1 MDLAQQVEI
10 VRARLVELVAV
21 KNNFCDHEVIALSQ
35 ELDVLLMLL
44 QFHNEEAPP
53 KKNKPK
59 HG

>member
-10 VRARLVELVAV
+10 VRARLVELVAA

-44 QFHNEEAPP
+44 QFKSREVES
-53 KKNKPK
+53 K
-59 HG
+59 